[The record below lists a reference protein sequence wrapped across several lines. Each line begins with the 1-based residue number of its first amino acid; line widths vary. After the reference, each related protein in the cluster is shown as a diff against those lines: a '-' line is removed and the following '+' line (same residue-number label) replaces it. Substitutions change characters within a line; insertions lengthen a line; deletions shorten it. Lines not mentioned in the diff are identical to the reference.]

1 VASAPARARAVTIAG
16 IGEYALRSFELTG
29 ETTEVI

>member
-1 VASAPARARAVTIAG
+1 VASAPATARSVTIAG

-29 ETTEVI
+29 ATIEVI

>member
-1 VASAPARARAVTIAG
+1 VASAPARTRSATIAG

-29 ETTEVI
+29 AAMEVI